1 MKLLCFWDGTEVG
14 VEIIVSIIWL
24 CDYVKKKK
32 KKEKAYLQVIFAT
45 IQGN

>member
-14 VEIIVSIIWL
+14 VEIIVYIIRL

-32 KKEKAYLQVIFAT
+32 KEKKKPTYR
-45 IQGN
+45 